1 MTKKRLLITGATGL
15 TGGHALTQLD
25 TADFEVRALVRRQ
38 DQRSKALE
46 ERGVEICV
54 GDITNMADVQRAL
67 TDVDRAYFVYPIRP
81 GLVSATVQFAQFAR
95 EAGVSYIVNMSQISA
110 RPDATSRAARA
121 HWLAERAL
129 DWCGVPVTHLSP
141 TFFADWMTR
150 TAPMLARGDTVYLP
164 FDGGRHAPI
173 SGLDQGRVIAALMK
187 SPHQHAGQTYKLT
200 GTAEVTPAEMVD
212 QLGHH
217 IGRSLTFQPVPATVF
232 CDPIK
237 QQISRAFSD
246 PADPGLVERL
256 ADIDYLAQHLGEVA
270 KDYAVGSFS
279 GMDTSVADITGTP
292 AQTLA
297 EFYSDNDAVFR
308 ASKPVGSAAI

>member
-25 TADFEVRALVRRQ
+25 TDDFGVRALVRRK
-38 DQRSKALE
+38 DQRSKFLE

-54 GDITNMADVQRAL
+54 GDITNMADVQCAL
-67 TDVDRAYFVYPIRP
+67 ADVDRAYFVYPIRP
-81 GLVSATVQFAQFAR
+81 GLVSTTVQFAHFAR

-129 DWCGVPVTHLSP
+129 DWCGVPVTHLRP

-164 FDGGRHAPI
+164 FYGGRHAPI
-173 SGLDQGRVIAALMK
+173 SGLDQGRVIAALLK
-187 SPHQHAGQTYKLT
+187 SPDQHTGQTYVLT
-200 GTAEVTPAEMVD
+200 GTAEVTSAEMVN
-212 QLGHH
+212 QLGQH
-217 IGRSLTFQPVPATVF
+217 IGRSLTFQPVPAAAF

-237 QQISRAFSD
+237 QQTSRAFSD

-270 KDYAVGSFS
+270 KDYAAGSFS
-279 GMDTSVADITGTP
+279 GIDTSVADITGTP

-308 ASKPVGSAAI
+308 TSKPVGSAAN